1 MFEKPRND
9 RGLDLEAF
17 EKARGLFSKRPGV
30 LADTAV
36 HALAAEVITRL
47 ERRGL
52 ATAEMLPPDADIE
65 ALCDA
70 LVSPQDEAAADLV
83 LQARLHGMSVDMV
96 YLGYLAGAAR
106 RLGERWDD
114 DRTTSA
120 QMTIAAGR
128 IYAIMR
134 GLRQVFASDQYMKP
148 EQLRALFVST
158 PGETH
163 TLGVTMAADYF
174 RRRGWQIDLRTGLG
188 HHDLLAEADHVAYPI
203 IGVSASSER
212 SVFPLAR
219 LIVALRIRNP
229 ASWIMVSGKIT
240 DLVPEILTLVDA
252 DGIADDAEEAM
263 AQMQAHV
270 EPLLYAEPRQQDRLA
285 N

>member
-1 MFEKPRND
+1 MSRKPHD
-9 RGLDLEAF
+9 AGGLDREAF
-17 EKARGLFSKRPGV
+17 EKARGLFSRRDGALIDP
-30 LADTAV
+30 AV

-47 ERRGL
+47 ERRGSAHAETPPP
-52 ATAEMLPPDADIE
+52 ATEIG

-70 LVSPQDEAAADLV
+70 LVSPRDDAAADLV
-83 LQARLHGMSVDMV
+83 LQARLAGMSVDMV

-106 RLGERWDD
+106 LLGERWDE

-134 GLRQVFASDQYMKP
+134 GLRQAFASDQY
-148 EQLRALFVST
+148 LRLAPASAMFAST

-163 TLGVTMAADYF
+163 TLGVTMAADFF
-174 RRRGWQIDLRTGLG
+174 RRRGWQIDLRTGLS
-188 HHDLLAEADHVAYPI
+188 HRDLVAAAEGTFYPV

-212 SVFPLAR
+212 MVFPLAR
-219 LIVALRIRNP
+219 LIVALRISNP
-229 ASWIMVSGKIT
+229 AAWIMVSGKIL
-240 DLVPEILTLVDA
+240 DLIPEILTMVDA
-252 DGIADDAEEAM
+252 DGAAPDAETALE
-263 AQMQAHV
+263 QMSAHV
-270 EPLLYAEPRQQDRLA
+270 EPAQKRARLT

>member
-1 MFEKPRND
+1 MSRKPHAVG
-9 RGLDLEAF
+9 GLDQEAF
-17 EKARGLFSKRPGV
+17 EKARGLFSKRAGV
-30 LADTAV
+30 LPDTAV

-47 ERRGL
+47 ERRGAVTPEL
-52 ATAEMLPPDADIE
+52 LPPDEEID

-70 LVSPQDEAAADLV
+70 LVSPREDAGAELV

-106 RLGERWDD
+106 RLGERWDE

-134 GLRQVFASDQYMKP
+134 GLRQAFASDQWTKP
-148 EQLRALFVST
+148 EQICAMFAAT

-163 TLGVTMAADYF
+163 TLGVTMAADFF
-174 RRRGWQIDLRTGLG
+174 RRRGWQIDLRVGLT
-188 HHDLLAEADHVAYPI
+188 HQEVLSASEHANYPI
-203 IGVSASSER
+203 IGISASSER
-212 SVFPLAR
+212 MVFPLAR
-219 LIVALRIRNP
+219 LIVALRITNP
-229 ASWIMVSGKIT
+229 AAWIMISGKVV
-240 DLVPEILTLVDA
+240 DLIPEIQTLVDA
-252 DGIADDAEEAM
+252 DGVANDAETAL

-270 EPLLYAEPRQQDRLA
+270 APALSRLQ